1 MNHHKLITATIA
13 LAVSANAMAGNEK
26 MIINTTDGAKTT
38 FDVTEVTSGSFVG
51 NALMVNGT
59 KVADLN
65 DISNIAFVDL
75 ASFPFTIT
83 NPDGEI
89 KAAYESVPSVLR
101 VLPAESGMPTM
112 FGFGNVKAS
121 TPDEIPEGEY
131 GISLSL
137 SPSAISGGGISDLAA
152 NPNSFILKLYRY
164 ENAQAVDSLTNVT
177 DGSINYAWQAA
188 RRQLTLKI
196 NATFSDGTILNT
208 SYTGTPTDVSSLEG
222 IVPEKAYSNELVIV
236 SPDGNTSTS
245 YPITGTTLAQINP
258 TTSNPYDNRF
268 TFSATNFYDTLT
280 LSINK
285 ELIVNKGDI
294 DLATVTGNPFL
305 IRFGTF
311 QFFSTDAGDFKPSL
325 TNGVMRIT
333 QNGDEYEIFVQFNNK
348 YYTHS
353 SWGDPIGGD
362 DRLVTLHWKGEI
374 K

>member
-26 MIINTTDGAKTT
+26 MIINTTDGDKTT
-38 FDVTEVTSGSFVG
+38 FDVTEVTSGTFVG

-152 NPNSFILKLYRY
+152 NPN
-164 ENAQAVDSLTNVT
+164 
-177 DGSINYAWQAA
+177 
-188 RRQLTLKI
+188 
-196 NATFSDGTILNT
+196 
-208 SYTGTPTDVSSLEG
+208 
-222 IVPEKAYSNELVIV
+222 
-236 SPDGNTSTS
+236 
-245 YPITGTTLAQINP
+245 
-258 TTSNPYDNRF
+258 
-268 TFSATNFYDTLT
+268 
-280 LSINK
+280 
-285 ELIVNKGDI
+285 
-294 DLATVTGNPFL
+294 
-305 IRFGTF
+305 
-311 QFFSTDAGDFKPSL
+311 
-325 TNGVMRIT
+325 
-333 QNGDEYEIFVQFNNK
+333 
-348 YYTHS
+348 
-353 SWGDPIGGD
+353 
-362 DRLVTLHWKGEI
+362 
-374 K
+374 